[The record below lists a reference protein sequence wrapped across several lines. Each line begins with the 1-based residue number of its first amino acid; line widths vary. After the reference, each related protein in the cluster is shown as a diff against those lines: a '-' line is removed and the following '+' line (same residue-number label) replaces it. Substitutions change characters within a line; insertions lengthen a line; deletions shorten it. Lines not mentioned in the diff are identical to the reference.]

1 MVEESI
7 LLVDN
12 SQPVES
18 SYSTNPC
25 CFRIYISSRPTP
37 TDTVQFPIK
46 LINWSLDPQNQTIIT
61 TPILLQEIN
70 GPCPLIALCNTL
82 LLNNDI
88 RTNSFILDEG
98 EDEEK
103 ELIN

>member
-1 MVEESI
+1 MVEDSI
-7 LLVDN
+7 LLIDN

-18 SYSTNPC
+18 SYSTNPPVASGSTS
-25 CFRIYISSRPTP
+25 SSRPTP

-88 RTNSFILDEG
+88 
-98 EDEEK
+98 
-103 ELIN
+103 